1 MQTSEAD
8 PSSSEAPQARR
19 RPWLAAVL
27 SLLAPGL
34 GHLYAG
40 FVRQA
45 FFVVAAWG
53 AVGAAIVWLYI
64 TAFDSAFRFWLATA
78 ILVAAYVVVPAHA
91 AVVARSGAPIPLGRA
106 LRIVVYIVWLVAF
119 SEVASRSA
127 AWVRADLSEPF
138 RVPSSAMYPT
148 LQVGDH
154 FFADKHPY
162 ADSEPQRGDVV
173 VFEVARDGSQIFPA
187 DMRPDL
193 PRERFVR
200 RIVGLPGD
208 LLGFSAAGVSLSGEP
223 VAITAAGSG
232 RDHGRELDLY
242 TETIGVRTHAVARDP
257 AIRRPPLHEVVVPAG
272 RYFTMGDNRDHS
284 TDSRYWGTIARAD
297 IVARASHLYFASD
310 PESGDVAWVRIGS
323 RVE

>member
-1 MQTSEAD
+1 MQISEED
-8 PSSSEAPQARR
+8 PSAGDASQPRR

-40 FVRQA
+40 FVFQA

-53 AVGAAIVWLYI
+53 VAGATIVWLYT
-64 TAFDSAFRFWLATA
+64 TAFDNPFPFWLATA
-78 ILVAAYVVVPAHA
+78 ILVGAYVIVPAHA
-91 AVVARSGAPIPLGRA
+91 ALVARSGAPIPLGRA
-106 LRIVVYIVWLVAF
+106 LRVGVYIVWLVAF
-119 SEVASRSA
+119 SEVAGRSA
-127 AWVRADLSEPF
+127 AWVRAEISEPF

-162 ADSEPQRGDVV
+162 SDTEPQRGDVI
-173 VFEVARDGSQIFPA
+173 VFEVARDESQIFPA
-187 DMRPDL
+187 DERPDL
-193 PRERFVR
+193 PRERFVK

-208 LLGFSAAGVSLSGEP
+208 LLGLSSAGLSLNGKP
-223 VAITAAGSG
+223 VATTAAGPG
-232 RDHGRELDLY
+232 RGHGRGLDLY
-242 TETIGVRTHAVARDP
+242 TETIGARAHAIARDP
-257 AIRRPPLHEVVVPAG
+257 AIRRSPFHEVVVPAG

-284 TDSRYWGTIARAD
+284 NDSRHWGTVARAD
-297 IVARASHLYFASD
+297 IVARVSHLYFASD
-310 PESGDVAWVRIGS
+310 PESGNIAWARIGS